1 MRVLLIFLLITF
13 VNLSKAQVNEDEF
26 TPKSGSIF
34 NLEKNKVKKTG
45 YDGYNHAV
53 KWSPFM
59 ITRGL
64 TGLNYEY
71 KPFENV
77 SFGMGTGIDLFEDVV
92 SVYSEGYL
100 LTSNTNYIDL
110 YDVVDGNERKSNI
123 ALYLNPSITFYYESL
138 WSYND
143 AFMKLDYR
151 FRSKKYLYNYAGDDL
166 YPDEVFDIRLT
177 QHTFSIINGL
187 HFNGGN
193 RIKVIHELYW
203 GFGVNVFKNS
213 DLDLVEVEENGFIVN
228 KLGVSEN
235 KATHFGMSFL
245 LGYTFGIGW

>member
-1 MRVLLIFLLITF
+1 MRILLIFLLVTI
-13 VNLSKAQVNEDEF
+13 VNLSKAQVTEDEF

-110 YDVVDGNERKSNI
+110 YDVVDGNERK
-123 ALYLNPSITFYYESL
+123 
-138 WSYND
+138 
-143 AFMKLDYR
+143 
-151 FRSKKYLYNYAGDDL
+151 
-166 YPDEVFDIRLT
+166 
-177 QHTFSIINGL
+177 
-187 HFNGGN
+187 
-193 RIKVIHELYW
+193 
-203 GFGVNVFKNS
+203 
-213 DLDLVEVEENGFIVN
+213 IV
-228 KLGVSEN
+228 
-235 KATHFGMSFL
+235 
-245 LGYTFGIGW
+245 

>member
-1 MRVLLIFLLITF
+1 MRVLLIFLLVSI
-13 VNLSKAQVNEDEF
+13 VNLSIAQINEDEF

-34 NLEKNKVKKTG
+34 NLEKNKVQKTG
-45 YDGYNHAV
+45 YDGYNHAI

-59 ITRGL
+59 IT
-64 TGLNYEY
+64 TGLAGLSYEY

-77 SFGMGTGIDLFEDVV
+77 SFSLGTGVDLFEDVL
-92 SVYSEGYL
+92 SVYGEGYFA
-100 LTSNTNYIDL
+100 SNANYLNL
-110 YDVVDGNERKSNI
+110 YDVVDGNERKSNL

-138 WSYND
+138 WSYNE

-151 FRSKKYLYNYAGDDL
+151 FRSKKYLYNYSGDDL
-166 YPDEVFDIRLT
+166 YPDEIFDIRLS
-177 QHTFSIINGL
+177 QHSFNLINGM

-203 GFGVNVFKNS
+203 GFGVNVFKNN
-213 DLDLVEVEENGFIVN
+213 DLELTEVEENGFIVN
-228 KLGVSEN
+228 KLGVSDK
-235 KATHFGMSFL
+235 KATQIGMSFI